1 MSEIASRQ
9 QLRMAFIRWAVVT
22 VPLILLLGFASAR
35 IVPVGTDNNWY
46 QALAKPAIN
55 PPPSVYPVILAV
67 LYVLIGLALA
77 LVINAR
83 GSTWRAPAIALFI
96 AQMVLNLV
104 WMPLFFGTHQIGW
117 ALATLGGMF
126 LLALGTTALFAR
138 VRTAAAALMLPY
150 LAWIA
155 FAGYLTYQIDR
166 MNPDAAT
173 LVPSAVSSQIIN

>member
-1 MSEIASRQ
+1 VSEIASRQ

-35 IVPVGTDNNWY
+35 IVPAGADNSWY

-55 PPPSVYPVILAV
+55 PPAAAYPVIWAL

-83 GSTWRAPAIALFI
+83 GSTLRRPAIALFV
-96 AQMVLNLV
+96 AQMVLNLL
-104 WMPLFFGTHQIGW
+104 WTPLFFGTHQISW
-117 ALATLGGMF
+117 ALAILGGMF

-138 VRTAAAALMLPY
+138 VRTAAAVLMLPY

-155 FAGYLTYQIDR
+155 FAGYLTYEIDR
-166 MNPDAAT
+166 LNPHAAT